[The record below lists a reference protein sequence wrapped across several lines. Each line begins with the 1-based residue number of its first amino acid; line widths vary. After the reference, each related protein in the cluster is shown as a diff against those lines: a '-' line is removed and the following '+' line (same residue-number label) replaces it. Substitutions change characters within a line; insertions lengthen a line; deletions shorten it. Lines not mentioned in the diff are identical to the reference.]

1 MVAEEDFPV
10 AASEAV
16 GAARSSDLVA
26 EPGVQ
31 ACGFFPC
38 VPKPALSE
46 VEGCPMWF

>member
-31 ACGFFPC
+31 ACGFSLCTEAP
-38 VPKPALSE
+38 P
-46 VEGCPMWF
+46 